1 MKTLT
6 NIAQSTLEEHYKLLK
21 FCDELSLYACMN
33 EPGVKKNEE
42 IDLFKEG
49 FEGMEIYNR
58 YSDSPIIAEWI
69 DEKRFELHH
78 FLLQRNLKPM

>member
-1 MKTLT
+1 
-6 NIAQSTLEEHYKLLK
+6 
-21 FCDELSLYACMN
+21 MN